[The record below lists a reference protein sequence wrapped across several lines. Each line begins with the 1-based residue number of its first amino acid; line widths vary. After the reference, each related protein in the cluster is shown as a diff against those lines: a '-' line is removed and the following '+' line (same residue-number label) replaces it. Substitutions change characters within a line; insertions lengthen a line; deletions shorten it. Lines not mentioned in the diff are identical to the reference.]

1 MTTIFARPSHFGTKP
16 QATRMYRCWSF
27 LACMKVENLPKI
39 HEFSAQSRTD
49 ISNQG
54 FPVINPLF
62 SFFWLEI
69 NRELPLISKYQ
80 KRKEIS
86 STVTYTKSRDIICE
100 MKKKYSKK
108 TVVVKLKK
116 TIEHYCAL
124 PRYLTTF
131 WGFVTANIRGW
142 KYG

>member
-1 MTTIFARPSHFGTKP
+1 
-16 QATRMYRCWSF
+16 
-27 LACMKVENLPKI
+27 MKVENLPKI

-86 STVTYTKSRDIICE
+86 STVTYTKSRDIMRDE
-100 MKKKYSKK
+100 KKNIPKK
-108 TVVVKLKK
+108 
-116 TIEHYCAL
+116 
-124 PRYLTTF
+124 R
-131 WGFVTANIRGW
+131 W
-142 KYG
+142 